1 MIPYSRSGIQPS
13 THLPMKRIFLVDDH
27 PLLRE
32 GVERHVESIA
42 EAVVCG
48 SAATAAEAMDVIPRE
63 NPDLVIMDMTLPDKS
78 GLELMKDLRA
88 VLPNLPVLIFSMH
101 DELLYAERAMRA
113 GAKGYLMK
121 GSSTDKLTEAIERV
135 LAGELFLSN
144 KVSTQILHGLSQ
156 KKPKEFGV
164 EMLSDRELEIFDLI
178 GRGNTNSQIA
188 DRLHISPRTVDAHR
202 TNIKTKLG
210 LPDGSSLVRKAV
222 LWVELAERTGGVQ

>member
-1 MIPYSRSGIQPS
+1 
-13 THLPMKRIFLVDDH
+13 MKRIFLVDDH

-32 GVERHVESIA
+32 GIERHVEGIPG
-42 EAVVCG
+42 AVVCG
-48 SAATAAEAMDVIPRE
+48 SSATAAEAMEMIPRE

-121 GSSTDKLTEAIERV
+121 GSSTDRLTEAIERV